1 MRRKPVAVPQDH
13 RLQEVQGAGRRQDLR
28 LQEDQDAPESSKIV
42 FDTLLYISNSHCHL
56 YQLDA
61 KLEHLS
67 LGFYLGQTD
76 SCQGDSGG
84 PLYVFV
90 GNTHHISLPNHFVRA
105 VILES
110 VVRGKLINP

>member
-1 MRRKPVAVPQDH
+1 MVYNA
-13 RLQEVQGAGRRQDLR
+13 
-28 LQEDQDAPESSKIV
+28 
-42 FDTLLYISNSHCHL
+42 LLYISHSHCHL
-56 YQLDA
+56 HQLDA

-90 GNTHHISLPNHFVRA
+90 GKTCHKYRTNQSIQYIGSLIVR
-105 VILES
+105 L
-110 VVRGKLINP
+110 

>member
-1 MRRKPVAVPQDH
+1 MVYNA
-13 RLQEVQGAGRRQDLR
+13 
-28 LQEDQDAPESSKIV
+28 
-42 FDTLLYISNSHCHL
+42 LLYISHSHCHL
-56 YQLDA
+56 HQLDA
-61 KLEHLS
+61 KLEHLN

-90 GNTHHISLPNHFVRA
+90 GKTKHISLPNHFVAA

-110 VVRGKLINP
+110 VVKEEN